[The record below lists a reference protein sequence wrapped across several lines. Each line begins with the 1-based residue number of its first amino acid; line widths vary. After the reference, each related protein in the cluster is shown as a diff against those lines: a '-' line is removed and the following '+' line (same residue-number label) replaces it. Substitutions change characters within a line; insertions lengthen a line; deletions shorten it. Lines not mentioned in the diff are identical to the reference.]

1 MTKTANA
8 LAFLLEVALI
18 GAIVM
23 CAMAVWEL
31 EAVPALAA
39 AGLPAAILTAVFLT
53 STSKLRLSWPAR
65 PLLAHFLFLA
75 GAVVLIGLGH
85 LTFGWIFLALAL
97 VSAGLTWR
105 LRATL
110 NPSAKEQRVAH
121 AVGGVAATSPQPS
134 GRRAAR

>member
-1 MTKTANA
+1 MTKTVNA

-23 CAMAVWEL
+23 CAMAVWDL
-31 EAVPALAA
+31 EPVTALAV

-53 STSKLRLSWPAR
+53 STSKFRLRWPLR
-65 PLLAHFLFLA
+65 PLLAHMLFVA
-75 GAVVLIGLGH
+75 GAAALIGLGH

-97 VSAGLTWR
+97 VSVGLTWR

-110 NPSAKEQRVAH
+110 NAPAKKQRGAQED
-121 AVGGVAATSPQPS
+121 GGAGATIPQPS